1 MKVLLTWY
9 ANAGELKLVRAGLPR
24 GTKVWAP
31 APRPHLSRYEIT
43 LEDVAKEAR
52 DADAV
57 MGWILPAG
65 LLDAAPKVKALVWLH
80 AGCDELDF
88 AYLKRRGI
96 KVANIRGG
104 NAIAVAEHA
113 MALMLGVAKRL
124 AERHGWFLD
133 ARWQPLWNPDFIGTL
148 LEGKTLAVIGLGQI
162 GSAVARRARAF
173 DMRVIGTR
181 RHPKRGAR
189 FVDKLYGPD
198 DLHRVLGQADFV
210 VLAVPITR
218 ETAHMMDAKAIAAMK
233 PGAFLINI
241 ARGNLIEERPLHE
254 ALTSGRLN
262 GYASDVWWTYVDAL
276 PATYHYPIP
285 SRTGIQRLPNVLATG
300 DQASNVDGITLR
312 LLRMGTES
320 LAAVF
325 RGKRMPREIDLDLGY

>member
-9 ANAGELKLVRAGLPR
+9 ANAGEQKLVRAGLPR
-24 GTKVWAP
+24 GTKLWAP
-31 APRPHLSRYEIT
+31 PPRPHLSRYEIT
-43 LEDVAKEAR
+43 LEDVAKEAG

-57 MGWILPAG
+57 MGWIVPAG

-124 AERHGWFLD
+124 AERHRWFLD

-189 FVDKLYGPD
+189 FVDTLYGPA

-210 VLAVPITR
+210 VLAVPITP

-233 PGAFLINI
+233 PGAFLIN
-241 ARGNLIEERPLHE
+241 
-254 ALTSGRLN
+254 
-262 GYASDVWWTYVDAL
+262 
-276 PATYHYPIP
+276 
-285 SRTGIQRLPNVLATG
+285 
-300 DQASNVDGITLR
+300 
-312 LLRMGTES
+312 
-320 LAAVF
+320 
-325 RGKRMPREIDLDLGY
+325 